1 LSRHF
6 RGFSLDLAMTTDQN
20 VLSRGS
26 TSRTDEEL
34 PNKMT
39 PVRDAR
45 RLTSGVA
52 ISLVMS
58 SIRSVFVF
66 HVLGP
71 ALMGAWKSA
80 AVVDTVHEAAR
91 MGVLRALAIRVP
103 ILDGAGHARQSD
115 EIISESGS
123 VMFWL
128 GFVLAG
134 IFFSSSFFFVNSD
147 LRVAMRWM
155 AALAVVT
162 EPYVFLRELAAA
174 RHRFELR
181 FKETLCRTVV
191 EFSAAILLC
200 PTFKLAGLGAGMVL
214 SVGGTAAYLY
224 CRQTVPLRLR
234 PRVGALR
241 QLLLTGAPFSL
252 SEAGYEF
259 IRRVDVV
266 IMVVM
271 LGPIFVG
278 YYGISRLVTDFST
291 VLCQKGIA
299 QVLSP
304 HLLHTFGRTGSV
316 LKTAPY
322 FEHPARLF
330 SYTVPPLVGA
340 GTFFLGNLVH
350 LFLPQYV
357 PGIVAAQI
365 TMWTIFFV
373 ALHSS
378 VGSFA
383 AAFDLVP
390 ALLRMYIVLIPVTA
404 AAQYTILRV
413 GFGLEGAA
421 WCTFAILAAI
431 GTAEVALAKRKC
443 GNSSSEICLF
453 ITTLY
458 FPVAFAMSLKHVVGE
473 MSLGSWFMNHPG
485 TLAESATKA
494 LIFLL
499 LYAPILAV
507 YEVKFALLRMV
518 HQAS

>member
-1 LSRHF
+1 
-6 RGFSLDLAMTTDQN
+6 MTTDQN
-20 VLSRGS
+20 ILSHDSIPRS
-26 TSRTDEEL
+26 DPEL
-34 PNKMT
+34 SNKTT

-45 RLTSGVA
+45 RLTSAVA
-52 ISLVMS
+52 ISLVLT

-103 ILDGAGHARQSD
+103 VLDGAGRTQQAD

-134 IFFSSSFFFVNSD
+134 IIFTSSFFFVNPD

-181 FKETLCRTVV
+181 FRETLYRALV

-200 PTFKLAGLGAGMVL
+200 PKFKLVGLGGGMVL
-214 SVGGTAAYLY
+214 GVSVTAAYLY
-224 CRQTVPLRLR
+224 CRQTVQFRLR
-234 PRVGALR
+234 PRVGAVK
-241 QLLLTGAPFSL
+241 QLLLTGAPVSL

-259 IRRVDVV
+259 IRRIDVV
-266 IMVVM
+266 IMVVL

-304 HLLHTFGRTGSV
+304 HLLHTYGRTGSI
-316 LKTAPY
+316 LKTARY

-340 GTFFLGNLVH
+340 GTFFVGNFVH
-350 LFLPQYV
+350 LLLPQYI
-357 PGIVAAQI
+357 PGIIAAQI

-383 AAFDLVP
+383 VALDLIPV
-390 ALLRMYIVLIPVTA
+390 LLRIYVVLIPVTA
-404 AAQYTILRV
+404 AAQYTILRR
-413 GFGLEGAA
+413 GFGLEGSA
-421 WCTFAILAAI
+421 WGTLVILAAI
-431 GTAEVALAKRKC
+431 GMAEVALAKRKC
-443 GNSSSEICLF
+443 GNTGGEICRF
-453 ITTLY
+453 IATLY
-458 FPVAFAMSLKHVVGE
+458 FPVAFAMYLKHIVGG
-473 MSLGSWFMNHPG
+473 MRLGLWFMNHPG

-499 LYAPILAV
+499 LFAPILAV
-507 YEVKFALLRMV
+507 YEVKFSLLRTV

>member
-1 LSRHF
+1 
-6 RGFSLDLAMTTDQN
+6 MTTDQN

-26 TSRTDEEL
+26 NSRSDPAL
-34 PNKMT
+34 SNKTT
-39 PVRDAR
+39 PLKDAR
-45 RLTSGVA
+45 QLTSAVA
-52 ISLVMS
+52 ISLVLT

-66 HVLGP
+66 RVLGP

-103 ILDGAGHARQSD
+103 VLDGAGRTEQSD

-134 IFFSSSFFFVNSD
+134 VIFISSFFFVNPD
-147 LRVAMRWM
+147 LRVAIRWM

-181 FKETLCRTVV
+181 FRETLCRAAV
-191 EFSAAILLC
+191 EFFAAILLC
-200 PTFKLAGLGAGMVL
+200 PKFKLLGLGGGMVL
-214 SVGGTAAYLY
+214 GAAATAAYLY
-224 CRQTVPLRLR
+224 FRQTVPLRLR
-234 PRVGALR
+234 PRAGAVK
-241 QLLLTGAPFSL
+241 QLFLTGAPVSL

-266 IMVVM
+266 IMVVL

-304 HLLHTFGRTGSV
+304 HLLHTYGRTGSV
-316 LKTAPY
+316 LKTARY
-322 FEHPARLF
+322 FEYPARLF

-340 GTFFLGNLVH
+340 GSFFVGNFVR

-357 PGIVAAQI
+357 PGIIAAQI

-383 AAFDLVP
+383 VALDLIPV
-390 ALLRMYIVLIPVTA
+390 LLRMYIVLIPVTA
-404 AAQYTILRV
+404 AAQYTILRA

-443 GNSSSEICLF
+443 GNTSSEIGLF
-453 ITTLY
+453 LTTLY
-458 FPVAFAMSLKHVVGE
+458 FPVAFAMCLKHVVDG
-473 MSLGSWFMNHPG
+473 MRLGSWFMNHPG

-494 LIFLL
+494 LIFLVL
-499 LYAPILAV
+499 FTPILAV
-507 YEVKFALLRMV
+507 YEVKFSLLRMV
-518 HQAS
+518 HRGA